1 MQPDNIYQVS
11 DTALGNIMP
20 SDLKKAARLQDGK
33 PEWKNNTTGAAMLTV
48 SASYRRTEKR
58 SQEQKKK
65 GSAHASRDLEMQP
78 LCWDFKSPG
87 LWR

>member
-11 DTALGNIMP
+11 DTALGNTMP
-20 SDLKKAARLQDGK
+20 SDLKKAARLPDCK

-48 SASYRRTEKR
+48 SASYRRTQEKV
-58 SQEQKKK
+58 SGAKKM
-65 GSAHASRDLEMQP
+65 GSAHASQDLEMQP

-87 LWR
+87 LSK